1 MDNNHQQKCG
11 MFRLCRRC
19 LSGWALF
26 AGDVVGVS
34 MPDLPLAVLAAV
46 DVGDAQGIWLD
57 RHAVYGYRGVFEAD
71 RIGQVRTHACGDE
84 FEAIGGAVG
93 EPRPDPAEEPAHLVP
108 SAPALYR
115 PEH

>member
-34 MPDLPLAVLAAV
+34 MHDLPLAVLAAV

-57 RHAVYGYRGVFEAD
+57 RHAV
-71 RIGQVRTHACGDE
+71 
-84 FEAIGGAVG
+84 
-93 EPRPDPAEEPAHLVP
+93 LVLHELP
-108 SAPALYR
+108 GLAPAGDLHR
-115 PEH
+115 E